1 MIVIGES
8 SSQGS
13 EKKRIRQVQF
23 EHELELEA
31 DDVTPSLALSSGEG
45 SNMDCVQRV
54 VHDLSSHLLT
64 TKTI

>member
-23 EHELELEA
+23 EHELEA

-45 SNMDCVQRV
+45 SNVQRV

>member
-23 EHELELEA
+23 EHELEA
-31 DDVTPSLALSSGEG
+31 DDVTPSLALISGEG